1 MSSENTSSQILYRM
15 ACAMAV
21 VSCAFSLLVGILLIS
36 NTMAIRM
43 ASPLDLPALEHLRTS
58 LKASPTDDTIRN
70 IIRDLDQVV
79 RHLYF
84 TGLASRRTGSLLL
97 LAGIALSLA
106 SLKAVAILRRRQP
119 DPREYPATTDP
130 LRAESA
136 ARWAVVAAG
145 AVIVV
150 VAVCLGRVDRDL
162 RARSVSDKH
171 PSRSDAAGTSASTVN
186 TSGAPVQ
193 EAAITWSSF
202 RGASGSGVAPSSN
215 LPVVWDGATGSGI
228 LWKVEIP
235 LPGMSFPVVCGNKV
249 YLTGASTEKREVY
262 CYDIAT
268 GTRLWQVEAKGGAN
282 PPKKVPEIF
291 QDTGYAASTSVTDDR
306 VVCSIFANGDVIA
319 TDPCAKTLWTLDLGL
334 PFNRYGHASSLA
346 AYQDTIMIQYDQD
359 AEKGSPSRLI
369 ALNAI
374 TGKQVW
380 STLRKVS
387 DSWSSPIM
395 VKTEKGPQVIT
406 MANDAII
413 AYDPDSGRELW
424 TVKCRGSDVGTSP
437 IYAGGLVLASI
448 TGDRVYAIRPDGAG
462 DVTATH
468 VTWTSE
474 DGVTDVPS
482 PVSNGELVFLVHSGG
497 LITCLETKTGKK
509 VWDHNLDGEFYGS
522 PGLAGDKLY
531 LVARNGT
538 VFILKAGRQFEEIGK
553 AALGEPSDGSPVFA
567 GDRILIRGIK
577 ALHCIGNKAK

>member
-1 MSSENTSSQILYRM
+1 MSPESPSSQSLYRM

-43 ASPLDLPALEHLRTS
+43 ASPLDLPELEHLRTS
-58 LKASPTDDTIRN
+58 LKASPADEAVRN
-70 IIRDLDQVV
+70 KIRDLDQVV

-84 TGLASRRTGSLLL
+84 TGLASRRTGTFLL
-97 LAGIALSLA
+97 LAGLAVSLT

-119 DPREYPATTDP
+119 DPREYPVATDP
-130 LRAESA
+130 LKAESA

-145 AVIVV
+145 GVIVAIAMIIAKGV
-150 VAVCLGRVDRDL
+150 PSVGGAL
-162 RARSVSDKH
+162 RAATAPIKAPGQSV
-171 PSRSDAAGTSASTVN
+171 AAHSAPPT
-186 TSGAPVQ
+186 GG
-193 EAAITWSSF
+193 WSSF
-202 RGASGSGVAPSSN
+202 RGASGSGVAASTN
-215 LPVVWDGATGSGI
+215 FPVSWDGASGTGI

-235 LPGMSFPVVCGNKV
+235 LPGMSFPVVWGNKV

-268 GTRLWQVEAKGGAN
+268 GTRLWQVESKGMAS
-282 PPKKVPEIF
+282 PPKKPPEIF
-291 QDTGYAASTSVTDDR
+291 QDTGYAAPTSVTDDR

-319 TDPCAKTLWTLDLGL
+319 IDPCAKPLWTLDLGL

-359 AEKGSPSRLI
+359 AEKGIPSRLI

-380 STLRKVS
+380 STPRKVS
-387 DSWSSPIM
+387 DSWSSPIV
-395 VKTEKGPQVIT
+395 VKTEKGSQVIT

-413 AYDPDSGRELW
+413 AYDAASGRQLW
-424 TVKCRGSDVGTSP
+424 TVKCNGSDVGPSP
-437 IYAGGLVLASI
+437 IYAGGLVMASV
-448 TGDRVYAIRPDGAG
+448 TGDRLYAIRPDGAG

-468 VTWTSE
+468 VAWTSE

-482 PVSNGELVFLVHSGG
+482 PVSNGELVFFVHSGG

-538 VFILKAGRQFEEIGK
+538 VFILRAGRQFEEIGK
-553 AALGEPSDGSPVFA
+553 AALGEPSDGSPVFS

-577 ALHCIGNKAK
+577 TLYCIGNKAKS

>member
-1 MSSENTSSQILYRM
+1 MSPENTSSTALYRM
-15 ACAMAV
+15 ACAMAL

-43 ASPLDLPALEHLRTS
+43 ASPLDMPELELLRSS
-58 LKASPTDDTIRN
+58 LKASPADEAVRN
-70 IIRDLDQVV
+70 KIRDLDQVV

-106 SLKAVAILRRRQP
+106 SLKAVATLRRRQP

-130 LRAESA
+130 LQAESA
-136 ARWAVVAAG
+136 ARWAVLVAG
-145 AVIVV
+145 AVIVAV
-150 VAVCLGRVDRDL
+150 TVCLGR
-162 RARSVSDKH
+162 ARSVPDKN
-171 PSRSDAAGTSASTVN
+171 PSRFDAAGTSASTV
-186 TSGAPVQ
+186 TSRVAPVQ
-193 EAAITWSSF
+193 VAAITWSSF
-202 RGASGSGVAPSSN
+202 RGASGSGVAASPN
-215 LPVVWDGATGSGI
+215 LPGAWDGATGSGI

-235 LPGMSFPVVCGNKV
+235 LPGMSLPVVCGNKV

-262 CYDIAT
+262 CYDVAT
-268 GTRLWQVEAKGGAN
+268 GTRLWQVEVKGIAN

-291 QDTGYAASTSVTDDR
+291 QDTGYAAPTSVTDDR

-319 TDPCAKTLWTLDLGL
+319 IDPCAKPLWTLDLGL

-346 AYQDTIMIQYDQD
+346 GYQDTIVIQYDQD
-359 AEKGSPSRLI
+359 VEKKIPSRLI

-380 STLRKVS
+380 STPRKVS
-387 DSWSSPIM
+387 DSWSSPIV

-406 MANDAII
+406 MANEAII
-413 AYDPDSGRELW
+413 AYDPASGRELW
-424 TVKCRGSDVGTSP
+424 TVKCRGSDVGPSP

-448 TGDRVYAIRPDGAG
+448 TGDRLYAIRPDGSG

-468 VTWTSE
+468 VVWTSE
-474 DGVTDVPS
+474 DGVADVPS
-482 PVSNGELVFLVHSGG
+482 PVSNGELVFFVHSGG

-522 PGLAGDKLY
+522 PGLAADKLY

-577 ALHCIGNKAK
+577 TVFCIGNKAK

>member
-1 MSSENTSSQILYRM
+1 MSQESPSSKALYRM

-43 ASPLDLPALEHLRTS
+43 ASPLELPELDHLRTS
-58 LKASPTDDTIRN
+58 LKASPADETVRN
-70 IIRDLDQVV
+70 KIRDLDQVV

-97 LAGIALSLA
+97 LAGIALSLT
-106 SLKAVAILRRRQP
+106 SIKAVAILRRRQP
-119 DPREYPATTDP
+119 DPREYPVATDP
-130 LRAESA
+130 LKAESA
-136 ARWAVVAAG
+136 ARWAVAAAG
-145 AVIVV
+145 AVIVAITV
-150 VAVCLGRVDRDL
+150 FLGRVDRDL
-162 RARSVSDKH
+162 RARSVPDKH
-171 PSRSDAAGTSASTVN
+171 PSHSDAAGTSASTVN

-193 EAAITWSSF
+193 EAAISWSSF
-202 RGASGSGVAPSSN
+202 RGASGSGVASSPN
-215 LPVVWDGATGSGI
+215 FPVAWDGATGSGI

-235 LPGMSFPVVCGNKV
+235 LPGMSLPVVCGNKV

-268 GTRLWQVEAKGGAN
+268 GTRLWQVEAKGITN

-291 QDTGYAASTSVTDDR
+291 QDTGYAAPTSVSDDR

-319 TDPCAKTLWTLDLGL
+319 IDPCAKPLWTLDLGL

-346 AYQDTIMIQYDQD
+346 GYQDTIVIQYDQD
-359 AEKGSPSRLI
+359 VEKKIPSRLI

-380 STLRKVS
+380 STPRKVS
-387 DSWSSPIM
+387 DSWSSPIV
-395 VKTEKGPQVIT
+395 VKTEKRPQVIT
-406 MANDAII
+406 MANDAVI
-413 AYDPDSGRELW
+413 AYDAASGRELW
-424 TVKCRGSDVGTSP
+424 TVKCRGSDVGPSP

-448 TGDRVYAIRPDGAG
+448 TGDRIYAIRPDGAG

-468 VTWTSE
+468 VAWTSE
-474 DGVTDVPS
+474 DGVADVSS
-482 PVSNGELVFLVHSGG
+482 PVSNGELVFFVHSGG
-497 LITCLETKTGKK
+497 LVTCLETKTGKK

-577 ALHCIGNKAK
+577 ALYCIGNKAK